1 MTYRLIAL
9 DLDGTLLDSQ
19 LQIRPRTIEALQ
31 LAREQGVQVMIV
43 TGRHHSAA
51 YAYWHQLGLDLPAIC
66 CNGAYIYD
74 FKTGKALAGDPLPP
88 AEARAFLKLARAYPA
103 HLMVYTDTAMVHEH
117 DDVPLQEGMGDWAA
131 RLPENLRPRLASVA
145 SFDELIE
152 SQAVVWKF
160 LAVPDDTEAMEAL
173 LNAANTQGFYCVR
186 SGGNRIDISRAGNS
200 KGKRLVEFI
209 EQRGL
214 SPDQVIA
221 FGDQDN
227 DREMLQ
233 LAGLGVA
240 MGNAHEDVRAS
251 ADWVTGPNDGDG
263 IGDALQRFV
272 LTAT

>member
-88 AEARAFLKLARAYPA
+88 TEARAFLKLARAYPV

-173 LNAANTQGFYCVR
+173 LNEANTQGFYCVR

-200 KGKRLVEFI
+200 KGKRLAEFI

>member
-74 FKTGKALAGDPLPP
+74 FKTGKALGGDPLPP
-88 AEARAFLKLARAYPA
+88 AEARAFLKLARAYPV

-173 LNAANTQGFYCVR
+173 LNEANTQGFYCVR

-200 KGKRLVEFI
+200 KGKRLAEFI

>member
-152 SQAVVWKF
+152 NQAVVWKF

-173 LNAANTQGFYCVR
+173 LNEANTQGFYCVR

-200 KGKRLVEFI
+200 KGKRLAEFI

>member
-19 LQIRPRTIEALQ
+19 LQIRPRTIEALKR
-31 LAREQGVQVMIV
+31 AREQGVQAMIV

-51 YAYWHQLGLDLPAIC
+51 YAYWHQLGLDLPTIC

-74 FKTGKALAGDPLPP
+74 FKTGKALAGDPFPS
-88 AEARAFLKLARAYPA
+88 AEARTFLKLARAHPA
-103 HLMVYTDTAMVHEH
+103 HLMIYTETAMVYEQG
-117 DDVPLQEGMGDWAA
+117 DVPLPEGMGDWAA
-131 RLPENLRPRLASVA
+131 RLPENLRPRLASVT
-145 SFDELIE
+145 SFNDLID
-152 SQAVVWKF
+152 SQAVIWKF
-160 LAVPDDTEAMEAL
+160 LAVPDNDKVMESL
-173 LNAANTQGFYCVR
+173 LNTANAQGFYCVR

-200 KGKRLVEFI
+200 KGKRLAEFI
-209 EQRGL
+209 EQRGI

-240 MGNAHEDVRAS
+240 MGNAHQDVRIS
-251 ADWVTGPNDGDG
+251 ADWVTGPNDDDG

>member
-74 FKTGKALAGDPLPP
+74 FKTGKALGGDPLPP
-88 AEARAFLKLARAYPA
+88 AEARAFLKLARAYPV

-173 LNAANTQGFYCVR
+173 LNEANTQGFYCVR

-200 KGKRLVEFI
+200 KGKRLAEFI

-214 SPDQVIA
+214 SPDLVIA

>member
-173 LNAANTQGFYCVR
+173 LNEANTQGFYCVR

-200 KGKRLVEFI
+200 KGKRLAEFI
-209 EQRGL
+209 KQRGL

-263 IGDALQRFV
+263 IGEALQRFV

>member
-117 DDVPLQEGMGDWAA
+117 DDIPLQEGMGDWAA

-173 LNAANTQGFYCVR
+173 LNEANTQGFYCVR

-200 KGKRLVEFI
+200 KGKRLAEFI

>member
-173 LNAANTQGFYCVR
+173 LNEANTQGFYCVR

-200 KGKRLVEFI
+200 KGKRLAEFI

>member
-19 LQIRPRTIEALQ
+19 LKIRPKTIDALQ
-31 LAREQGVQVMIV
+31 CARDQGVGVMIV

-51 YAYWHQLGLDLPAIC
+51 YAYWHQLGLDLPTIC

-74 FKTGKALAGDPLPP
+74 FKTGKALAGDPFPS
-88 AEARAFLKLARAYPA
+88 AEARTFLKLARAHPA
-103 HLMVYTDTAMVHEH
+103 HLMIYTDTAMVYEH
-117 DDVPLQEGMGDWAA
+117 GDAPLPEGMGNWAA
-131 RLPENLRPRLASVA
+131 QLPENLRPRLASVA
-145 SFDELIE
+145 SFNELID
-152 SQAVVWKF
+152 SQAVIWKF
-160 LAVPDDTEAMEAL
+160 LAVPDSDAVMESL
-173 LNAANTQGFYCVR
+173 LSTANTQGFYCVR

-200 KGKRLVEFI
+200 KGKRLAEFI

>member
-74 FKTGKALAGDPLPP
+74 FKTGKALGGDPLPP

-173 LNAANTQGFYCVR
+173 LNEANTQGFYCVR

-200 KGKRLVEFI
+200 KGKRLAEFI